1 MTETLGPLVGHVH
14 SDDLP
19 WVDAGPVGL
28 QVLRVSADT
37 WVVRNRF
44 RAGFQLPKHKHT
56 GGVHAYTFSGR
67 WQYAEYGIDY
77 VGGTFIYEPP
87 GSIHTLTILEDS
99 DILFVIE
106 GAFIEFAPDGSISGV
121 TDGESTLNAY
131 YALCDA
137 AGIPRPEGILQ

>member
-1 MTETLGPLVGHVH
+1 MTETLGPPVGHVH
-14 SDDLP
+14 ADDIP
-19 WVDAGPVGL
+19 WVFAGPVGL

-44 RAGFQLPKHKHT
+44 EAGFRLPTHKHT

-77 VGGTFIYEPP
+77 VAGTFIYEPP
-87 GSIHTLTILEDS
+87 GSIHTLTITEDS

-106 GAFIEFAPDGSISGV
+106 GAFIEYDAEGNITGV
-121 TDGESTLNAY
+121 TDGPSTLEAY
-131 YALCDA
+131 LNLCDA